1 MRAPAGSQRH
11 LLVRETDASG
21 HGGSAGEIQGRASK
35 QRADILVPSKGP
47 LRAVHFH
54 VGQTS
59 KAGKVSRMG
68 IERQVMQGYL
78 EALAGRGDFPACF
91 TDDVIASFEGTDQTA
106 VGRDRAGRLIRYMHE
121 NAFDARAELKN
132 LLVDEGKAAIEADFV
147 GTHTG
152 EFAGIQPTGRS
163 VRVPYS
169 VVYDLRGDKISGLRI
184 YFPMSLLIE
193 QLTG

>member
-1 MRAPAGSQRH
+1 
-11 LLVRETDASG
+11 
-21 HGGSAGEIQGRASK
+21 
-35 QRADILVPSKGP
+35 
-47 LRAVHFH
+47 
-54 VGQTS
+54 
-59 KAGKVSRMG
+59 MG
-68 IERQVMQGYL
+68 IERQVMQRYL

-106 VGRDRAGRLIRYMHE
+106 VGRDRAGRLIRYVHE

-152 EFAGIQPTGRS
+152 EFAGVQATGRT

-169 VVYDLRGDKISGLRI
+169 VVYDLAGDKIARLRM
-184 YFPMSLLIE
+184 YFPVSLLVE
-193 QLTG
+193 QLTN

>member
-1 MRAPAGSQRH
+1 
-11 LLVRETDASG
+11 
-21 HGGSAGEIQGRASK
+21 
-35 QRADILVPSKGP
+35 
-47 LRAVHFH
+47 
-54 VGQTS
+54 
-59 KAGKVSRMG
+59 MG
-68 IERQVMQGYL
+68 VERQVMQGYL
-78 EALAGRGDFPACF
+78 DALGQRGDFPAYF

-106 VGRDRAGRLIRYMHE
+106 VGRDRAGRLIRFVHE
-121 NAFDARAELKN
+121 SAFDARAELKN

-184 YFPMSLLIE
+184 YFPVSLLVE

>member
-1 MRAPAGSQRH
+1 MLAPSVILPVGG
-11 LLVRETDASG
+11 TDASAALMDPLAE
-21 HGGSAGEIQGRASK
+21 SRARASRQGRIFSCHPGA
-35 QRADILVPSKGP
+35 
-47 LRAVHFH
+47 LRAVHPYF
-54 VGQTS
+54 GQTS

-68 IERQVMQGYL
+68 TERQVMQGYL
-78 EALAGRGDFPACF
+78 DALAERRDFAAYF

-106 VGRDRAGRLIRYMHE
+106 VGRDRAGRLIRYVHQ

-147 GTHTG
+147 GTQTG